1 MRRRAVLSERDDLEV
16 SEAEDAIESVG
27 ATARRVLGRYQERIV
42 DGLRASIE
50 YLPIEICD
58 PARYHLGLE
67 PGARPGKALRP
78 TLTMLIAEGLDGD
91 PEWAQHLGV
100 AVQLIHD
107 FSLVHDDIVDE
118 DRARRGQPALWV
130 REGMPTALNTGDALL
145 TAAFLAISRS
155 GVPPSM
161 SRLAADTLGSATL
174 EMVGGQQADIAAT
187 GQPPSDLTAY
197 LRMVELKTGALMG
210 AATAMGAV
218 AAGASLEVVTACERF
233 GRTLGIAFQLRD
245 DTLGVFGD
253 TKETGKPVGND
264 LLRRKQGLPLLLALN
279 LKGDVSRTA
288 HSWLAPDGISLSTLD
303 AAVDLMR
310 SSGIAT
316 RCEGLTTTWTERALG
331 AAAKLPLSAP
341 IGDEV
346 ERLCRWLGERW
357 S

>member
-1 MRRRAVLSERDDLEV
+1 MISER
-16 SEAEDAIESVG
+16 EDAMVAELADPGESVD
-27 ATARRVLGRYQERIV
+27 ATARRVLGRYQSAIT
-42 DGLRASIE
+42 DGLLAAVE
-50 YLPIEICD
+50 LLPTEIAG
-58 PARYHLGLE
+58 PSRYHLGLE

-78 TLTMLIAEGLDGD
+78 TLTMLIAEGLGGSA
-91 PEWAQHLGV
+91 EWARQLGV

-118 DRARRGQPALWV
+118 DLSRRGQPALWV
-130 REGMPTALNTGDALL
+130 RDGMATALNTGDALL

-155 GVPPSM
+155 GVPPAM
-161 SRLAADTLGSATL
+161 SRLAADTLGTATL
-174 EMVGGQQADIAAT
+174 EMVAGQQSDIAAT
-187 GQPPSDLTAY
+187 GQPPADLSKY

-218 AAGASLEVVTACERF
+218 ASRASLEVVAACESF

-253 TKETGKPVGND
+253 AEETGKPVGND

-279 LKGDVSRTA
+279 AKGELGRTA
-288 HSWLAPDGISLSTLD
+288 ESWLDPSGLSESTLA
-303 AAVDLMR
+303 AAVALLR
-310 SSGIAT
+310 ERGVAE

-331 AAAKLPLSAP
+331 AAAKLPLAAP
-341 IGDEV
+341 FAAEV
-346 ERLCRWLGERW
+346 ERLCRWLGDRW

>member
-1 MRRRAVLSERDDLEV
+1 M
-16 SEAEDAIESVG
+16 
-27 ATARRVLGRYQERIV
+27 GRYQADITA
-42 DGLRASIE
+42 GLSAAVE
-50 YLPIEICD
+50 LLPPEVSG

-78 TLTMLIAEGLDGD
+78 TLTFLMAAGLGGS
-91 PEWAQHLGV
+91 PEWARPLGV

-118 DRARRGQPALWV
+118 DRSRRGQAALWV
-130 REGMPTALNTGDALL
+130 KDGMATALNTGDALL
-145 TAAFLAISRS
+145 TAAFLLVSRS
-155 GVPPSM
+155 GVPAAM
-161 SRLAADTLGSATL
+161 GQLAADTLGAATL
-174 EMVGGQQADIAAT
+174 EMVGGQQSDISAT
-187 GQPPSDLTAY
+187 GQPPADLSKY

-218 AAGASLEVVTACERF
+218 ASHASLEVVAACEHF

-253 TKETGKPVGND
+253 SDETGKPVGND

-279 LKGDVSRTA
+279 SKNELGRTA
-288 HSWLAPDGISLSTLD
+288 RSWLSPAGLSEADLGE
-303 AAVDLMR
+303 AVEMLR
-310 SSGIAT
+310 QGGIAE

-331 AAAKLPLSAP
+331 AAAKLPLAKPFAS
-341 IGDEV
+341 EV
-346 ERLCRWLGERW
+346 EGLCRWLGDRW